1 METINHFQCFDY
13 MIDSANDILDEDF
26 IKNTHKILK
35 TNTSDSRISWFNV
48 GEYKSRK
55 NMVGDLIT
63 TPPEKVKSTIE
74 KLLNEYNKKQTVS
87 FDDILD
93 FHVKFERIHPF
104 QDGNGRTGRI
114 ILFRECLR
122 HNISPFI
129 IEDANRPEYLEAL
142 KAYRQ
147 NGTVTE
153 LTTLFQKEQEFYF
166 NQCEYF
172 FAE

>member
-1 METINHFQCFDY
+1 MIVFMYIRQREPAKIVSKEWKLTIVF
-13 MIDSANDILDEDF
+13 LRG
-26 IKNTHKILK
+26 L
-35 TNTSDSRISWFNV
+35 NV
-48 GEYKSRK
+48 
-55 NMVGDLIT
+55 
-63 TPPEKVKSTIE
+63 
-74 KLLNEYNKKQTVS
+74 VS
-87 FDDILD
+87 
-93 FHVKFERIHPF
+93 P
-104 QDGNGRTGRI
+104 DGNGRTGRI

-122 HNISPFI
+122 HDISPFI
-129 IEDANRPEYLEAL
+129 IEDANRLEYLEAL

>member
-1 METINHFQCFDY
+1 MTELLNWYHTQDV
-13 MIDSANDILDEDF
+13 S
-26 IKNTHKILK
+26 LK
-35 TNTSDSRISWFNV
+35 TLA
-48 GEYKSRK
+48 E
-55 NMVGDLIT
+55 
-63 TPPEKVKSTIE
+63 
-74 KLLNEYNKKQTVS
+74 
-87 FDDILD
+87 
-93 FHVKFERIHPF
+93 FHARYEIIHPF

-122 HNISPFI
+122 HDISPFI